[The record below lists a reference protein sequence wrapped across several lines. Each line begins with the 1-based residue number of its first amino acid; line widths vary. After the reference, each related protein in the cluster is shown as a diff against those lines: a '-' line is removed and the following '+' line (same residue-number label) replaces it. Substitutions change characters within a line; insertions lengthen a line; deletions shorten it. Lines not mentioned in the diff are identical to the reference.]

1 MPMIGPFSGWVTDHD
16 IGTSG
21 AGRVELDVPRSGD
34 RLFATSDRVRLYVP
48 EEGSWHRLGNG
59 FLTGHGMGPG
69 GAGRLRT
76 QRNIRYRTYEGFGRC
91 GRGWTLEGAQ
101 VASGP
106 SSLVKEVKKEIR
118 CVVVFSSGW

>member
-1 MPMIGPFSGWVTDHD
+1 MYPKRVAGIVWEMDPSPVMGW
-16 IGTSG
+16 
-21 AGRVELDVPRSGD
+21 GR
-34 RLFATSDRVRLYVP
+34 
-48 EEGSWHRLGNG
+48 
-59 FLTGHGMGPG
+59 G

-76 QRNIRYRTYEGFGRC
+76 QRNIRYPTCEGFGRC

-106 SSLVKEVKKEIR
+106 SSLAREGKKEIR